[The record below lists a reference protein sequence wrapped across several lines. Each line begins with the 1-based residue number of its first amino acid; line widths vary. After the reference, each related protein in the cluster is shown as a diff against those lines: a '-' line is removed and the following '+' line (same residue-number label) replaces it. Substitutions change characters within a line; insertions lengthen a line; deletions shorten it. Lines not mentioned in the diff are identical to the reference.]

1 MATFT
6 YKCPICGSTTE
17 ISRSIFQN
25 SDHPVCKKCG
35 KKMQRVFDACTF
47 LLKANDF
54 YKKN

>member
-1 MATFT
+1 MAIFT

-25 SDHPVCKKCG
+25 SDPPVCKKCG
-35 KKMQRVFDACTF
+35 KQMQRVFDSCTF
-47 LLKANDF
+47 LLKAKDF